1 MNMSIFY
8 AILIFVGVCV
18 GIALTW
24 FLVELVITIRKTRTK
39 IDDIHNQLNPTIE
52 NVEAIT
58 TKIQPAI
65 ERVDPLIE
73 RVSLTIDAANL
84 ELMRADQIMEN
95 VNTIAESAAS
105 ATTAVSNIAS
115 APADLLNKAG
125 DKLANLLGG
134 KKVDTPL
141 IGEGTDSDNIDQLVK
156 QSKRQGKVFGRRV
169 KKQNN
174 PLNANAGSNLVVND
188 EYTQDPYVSFDN

>member
-1 MNMSIFY
+1 MNMTIFY

-24 FLVELVITIRKTRTK
+24 FLIELVITIRKTRSK
-39 IDDIHNQLNPTIE
+39 IDDIHSQLTPTIE
-52 NVEAIT
+52 NIEAIT
-58 TKIQPAI
+58 AKIQPVI
-65 ERVDPLIE
+65 DRVDPLIE

-95 VNTIAESAAS
+95 VNTIAEGAAN
-105 ATTAVSNIAS
+105 ATTAVGNIAS

-134 KKVDTPL
+134 KKGNIPL
-141 IGEGTDSDNIDQLVK
+141 LGDDTDSENIDQIVQ
-156 QSKRQGKVFGRRV
+156 QSKRQKKIFGRKVRKREPSNEV
-169 KKQNN
+169 IDING
-174 PLNANAGSNLVVND
+174 NANENSSAHN
-188 EYTQDPYVSFDN
+188 PYITINN